1 MIVVSDT
8 SPILNLIAVGK
19 LHLLRDL
26 YAEIVVPPAVQGELS
41 RNAIQLDRSWIRV
54 VAAQNQN
61 EVAVLREQL
70 DPGAEAIVVAAEL
83 EADLLLAD
91 EKRGRRIAIDR
102 GLEVTGLLGV
112 LAEAKARGLISR
124 CQPVLDDMIRVAG
137 FWIGDDLRSRYLQGL
152 NEIDQVSDS
161 FPTALSLVTDCDRL

>member
-1 MIVVSDT
+1 LIVVSDT
-8 SPILNLIAVGK
+8 SPILNLAAVDK

-152 NEIDQVSDS
+152 NEID
-161 FPTALSLVTDCDRL
+161 

>member
-1 MIVVSDT
+1 M
-8 SPILNLIAVGK
+8 
-19 LHLLRDL
+19 LRDL

-70 DPGAEAIVVAAEL
+70 DPGEAEAIVVAAEL
-83 EADLLLAD
+83 AADLLLVD

-112 LAEAKARGLISR
+112 LAEAKAR
-124 CQPVLDDMIRVAG
+124 
-137 FWIGDDLRSRYLQGL
+137 
-152 NEIDQVSDS
+152 VSY
-161 FPTALSLVTDCDRL
+161 PAVSLYWMT